1 MWWGDLLKNNKMNFA
16 IVGFGGMGT
25 QHSVQLESVEE
36 AVIKGTFDLNEDR
49 QKASQDKGFIA
60 YESYDALLGDDDID
74 IVLIATPNN
83 THREIAIRALEAGKN
98 VICEKPVTL
107 NSDEL
112 TDILKVAEKTG
123 KLFVV
128 HQNRRWDEDY
138 LTIKKICDEKLIG
151 DVFHIE
157 SRIHG
162 SRGIPGDWRRLKAS
176 GGGMMLDWGVHL
188 LDRLLLL
195 VEGKVKSVYCRLSYN
210 SGKEV
215 DDGFILQLEY
225 ENRKTVL
232 VDVGTCNYISLPK
245 WYVCGDKGTAVIED
259 WEMNGKLIVLVDES
273 SADVNPVVAGAGF
286 TKTMALRLD
295 GSAEERP
302 LPRVKA
308 DEKDYYRNVIAAVR
322 GEAEQ
327 IVKNEQVMRV
337 MQLVDAAFRSHEQS
351 QVVAFE

>member
-1 MWWGDLLKNNKMNFA
+1 MKNNKMNFA

-36 AVIKGTFDLNEDR
+36 AIVKGTFDLKEDR

-60 YESYDALLGDDDID
+60 YESYAALLGDADID

-83 THREIAIRALEAGKN
+83 THREIAIKALEAGKN

-107 NSDEL
+107 SSDEL
-112 TDILKVAEKTG
+112 ADILKVSKKTG
-123 KLFVV
+123 NLFVV
-128 HQNRRWDEDY
+128 HQNRRWDEDF
-138 LTIKKICDEKLIG
+138 LTIKKIYDEKLIG

-162 SRGIPGDWRRLKAS
+162 SRGIPGDWRRLKES

-195 VEGKVKSVYCRLSYN
+195 IEGKIKSVYCRLSYS
-210 SGKEV
+210 SGKDV

-225 ENRKTVL
+225 ENKKTVL

-245 WYVCGDKGTAVIED
+245 WYICGNKGTAVIED
-259 WEMNGKLIVLVDES
+259 WEMNGKMTVLLDEN

-295 GSAEERP
+295 GSAADRP

-308 DEKDYYRNVIAAVR
+308 DEKDFYRNVIAAVR
-322 GEAEQ
+322 GEAKQ
-327 IVKNEQVMRV
+327 IVKNDQVMRV
-337 MQLVDAAFRSHEQS
+337 MKLVDAAFKSHETNN
-351 QVVAFE
+351 VVSFE

>member
-1 MWWGDLLKNNKMNFA
+1 MNNNKTTFA

-25 QHSVQLESVEE
+25 QHSVQLKAVSE
-36 AVIKGTFDLNEDR
+36 AVVKGIYDIKEDR
-49 QKASQDKGFIA
+49 QRAARDSGYIA
-60 YESYDALLGDDDID
+60 YDSYNALLADGEID

-83 THREIAIRALEAGKN
+83 THKDLQSKRCGQAKN

-107 NSDEL
+107 DSAEL
-112 TDILKVAEKTG
+112 AEILEAQKKSGKV
-123 KLFVV
+123 FVV
-128 HQNRRWDEDY
+128 HQNRRWDEDF
-138 LTIKKICDEKLIG
+138 LTVKKIYDEKLVG
-151 DVFHIE
+151 EVFRIE

-162 SRGIPGDWRRLKAS
+162 SRGIPGDWRRLKES

-188 LDRLLLL
+188 LDRLLML
-195 VEGKVKSVYCRLSYN
+195 VEGKITSVFCRLSFQ
-210 SGKEV
+210 SGKDV

-225 ENRKTVL
+225 DNKKTVL
-232 VDVGTCNYISLPK
+232 VDVGTCNYINLPK

-259 WEMNGKLIVLVDES
+259 WEMNGKMTVLVDENS
-273 SADVNPVVAGAGF
+273 MDVNPVVAGAGF

-295 GSAEERP
+295 GSAEERA

-337 MQLVDAAFRSHEQS
+337 MKLVDAAFRSHETN